1 VKIRPE
7 PQGWDWIWITV
18 CVVLIL
24 IILFW
29 SLMGC
34 TQQKGDL
41 YEATYSSGCYFHITA
56 IEVENAE
63 QIVGDWDLK
72 DCEVKHDLKLDGINI
87 KEIQE

>member
-1 VKIRPE
+1 VKKLDLER
-7 PQGWDWIWITV
+7 TV
-18 CVVLIL
+18 FPLIL
-24 IILFW
+24 LGLALLFLLW

-63 QIVGDWDLK
+63 KIVGDWDLK
-72 DCEVKHDLKLDGINI
+72 DCEVKHDLELDGINI
-87 KEIQE
+87 KEIKE